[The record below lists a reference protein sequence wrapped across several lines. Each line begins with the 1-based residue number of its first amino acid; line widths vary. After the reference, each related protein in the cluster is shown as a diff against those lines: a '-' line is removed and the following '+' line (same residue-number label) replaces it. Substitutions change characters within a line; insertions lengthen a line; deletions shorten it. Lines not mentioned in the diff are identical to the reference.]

1 MRIDAWPAALFF
13 CAALH
18 AAAAAQP
25 GYDLV
30 PPRHDGPSK
39 SPLTINEKTDEG
51 IAAGERPEDHS
62 MVNSPTDFC
71 FYNHLN
77 KCGSCVMD
85 AGCGFCSDGPP
96 SVKGRCMTGSKKGP
110 TKYAGCK
117 KWHYTVCA
125 LHSKPPAY
133 VPAPPPAPKA
143 IVEKPLVAEKKVQ
156 VKELPTNATK
166 LTPWKV
172 EQEVEAPV
180 VHKKNKVGKKPSPSP
195 VKAPATPKREKR
207 NDERDFSIIE
217 QIMAYSAGSV
227 LSKYSMDQLNDASVM
242 KTAVDEVSRCAPGT
256 TTLSTLLVAHFTKET
271 NSRFHTSTPC
281 RFYPNTR
288 LPFPA
293 HLRYFQIKTLVLC
306 PVQRMGLKAWS
317 RKSPLLQAYKNQ
329 T

>member
-1 MRIDAWPAALFF
+1 MIKICMLTLVLACVAGVGTAQITVGLNIGSVGEKSDDVRYVRVPDHKELGSKYFGYLPFETGTALFG
-13 CAALH
+13 L
-18 AAAAAQP
+18 
-25 GYDLV
+25 
-30 PPRHDGPSK
+30 
-39 SPLTINEKTDEG
+39 I
-51 IAAGERPEDHS
+51 
-62 MVNSPTDFC
+62 
-71 FYNHLN
+71 
-77 KCGSCVMD
+77 
-85 AGCGFCSDGPP
+85 
-96 SVKGRCMTGSKKGP
+96 MTHKH
-110 TKYAGCK
+110 CEM
-117 KWHYTVCA
+117 
-125 LHSKPPAY
+125 
-133 VPAPPPAPKA
+133 
-143 IVEKPLVAEKKVQ
+143 EKPVMNMLQ
-156 VKELPTNATK
+156 MTIQELAQALNYQTNINNEVSKTFETDATA
-166 LTPWKV
+166 LSNRF
-172 EQEVEAPV
+172 QA
-180 VHKKNKVGKKPSPSP
+180 N
-195 VKAPATPKREKR
+195 KR

>member
-1 MRIDAWPAALFF
+1 MNMLQMTIQELAQALNYQTNINNEVSKTFETDATALSNRFQ
-13 CAALH
+13 A
-18 AAAAAQP
+18 
-25 GYDLV
+25 
-30 PPRHDGPSK
+30 
-39 SPLTINEKTDEG
+39 N
-51 IAAGERPEDHS
+51 
-62 MVNSPTDFC
+62 
-71 FYNHLN
+71 
-77 KCGSCVMD
+77 
-85 AGCGFCSDGPP
+85 
-96 SVKGRCMTGSKKGP
+96 
-110 TKYAGCK
+110 
-117 KWHYTVCA
+117 
-125 LHSKPPAY
+125 
-133 VPAPPPAPKA
+133 
-143 IVEKPLVAEKKVQ
+143 
-156 VKELPTNATK
+156 
-166 LTPWKV
+166 
-172 EQEVEAPV
+172 
-180 VHKKNKVGKKPSPSP
+180 
-195 VKAPATPKREKR
+195 KR